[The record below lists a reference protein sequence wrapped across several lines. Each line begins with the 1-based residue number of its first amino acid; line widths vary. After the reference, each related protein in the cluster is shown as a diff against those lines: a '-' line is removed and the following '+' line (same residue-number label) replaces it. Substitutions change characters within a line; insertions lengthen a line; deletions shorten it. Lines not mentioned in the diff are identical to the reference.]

1 MAKSEKHKLAQ
12 TLIDS
17 INEIAS
23 ISDHHTP
30 MKKHCAKLSR
40 RLKLLIPML
49 EEIRDNDKESSL
61 IPDEIVKALLSL
73 KESLVPAK
81 DLISFVSQVSKIYL
95 VLERDQVMVKF
106 QKVTALLEQ
115 ALSRIP
121 YENLEISD
129 ELKEQVELVLVQLR
143 RAIGKGGDVYDDELY
158 RDLLS
163 LYSDIGSV
171 TESDML
177 RRVAEKLQLMTITD
191 LTQES
196 LALLDMVSS
205 SGGDPGESF
214 EKMSMVLKKIKD
226 FVQTDN
232 PNLDDAPM
240 RLKSPLPKSQDGDQD
255 MKVPPEDF
263 RCPIS
268 LELMTD
274 PVIVSS
280 GQTYE
285 RECIK
290 KWLEGG
296 HLTCPKTQETL
307 TSDTVTPNYVLR
319 SLIAQWCESNGIEP
333 PKRPN
338 NSQPSSKASSS
349 SSTPDDEH
357 NQIEELLL
365 KLTSQH
371 LEDQRSAAGEIRFLA
386 KQNNHN
392 RVAIAASGAIPL
404 LVNLLTISND
414 SRTQEHAVT
423 SILNLSICQENKGRI
438 VYSCGAVPGIVHV
451 LQKGSMEARENAAAT
466 LFSLSVIDE
475 NKVTIGAAGAIPP
488 LVTLLSE
495 GSQRGKKDAAT
506 ALFNLCIFQ
515 GNKGKAVRAGLVPVL
530 MRLLT
535 EPESG
540 MVDEALAILAILS
553 SHPDGKSVVGAADPV
568 PVMVDFIRNGSP
580 RNKENAAA
588 VLVHLCSWNQQHLI
602 EAQKLGIMDLLI
614 QMAENGT
621 DRGKRKAAQLLNRFS
636 RFNEQQKQHK
646 MQRFLFSRVVENQH
660 QISRRFLSRLV
671 PSLSP
676 PVPALSRF
684 FPKITASDSTSSLP
698 VVSVTLDSINPKNNL
713 PKKAIDAVKTAP
725 DVFYCKRRLNATGSR
740 FGQVKKRQI
749 FTK

>member
-1 MAKSEKHKLAQ
+1 MAKSEKHKLAK

-17 INEIAS
+17 VNEIVS
-23 ISDHHTP
+23 ISDHRAP
-30 MKKHCAKLSR
+30 MKKHCSNLSR
-40 RLKLLIPML
+40 RLKLLLPML
-49 EEIRDNDKESSL
+49 EEIRDCKEST
-61 IPDEIVKALLSL
+61 IPVAALLSL
-73 KESLVPAK
+73 KDSLVPAK
-81 DLISFVSQVSKIYL
+81 DLIAFVSQVSKIYL

-115 ALSRIP
+115 ALSGIP

-143 RAIGKGGDVYDDELY
+143 REIGRGGDAYDDELY
-158 RDLLS
+158 RDILF
-163 LYSDIGSV
+163 LYSDTGSV
-171 TESDML
+171 ADSNVL
-177 RRVAEKLQLMTITD
+177 RRVAVKLQLMTITD

-205 SGGDPGESF
+205 SGGDPGKSF
-214 EKMSMVLKKIKD
+214 EKMSMVLKKIKY

-240 RLKSPLPKSQDGDQD
+240 RLKSPVPKLQDGDPNLPI
-255 MKVPPEDF
+255 PPEDL

-285 RECIK
+285 RECIS

-296 HLTCPKTQETL
+296 HLTCPKTQEKL
-307 TSDTVTPNYVLR
+307 TSDTVTPNYALR

-338 NSQPSSKASSS
+338 NTQPNSKASSS
-349 SSTPDDEH
+349 SSSTPADEH
-357 NQIEELLL
+357 NQIEELLI
-365 KLTSQH
+365 KLTSQNP
-371 LEDQRSAAGEIRFLA
+371 EDQRSAAGEIRLLA
-386 KQNNHN
+386 KQNNRN

-414 SRTQEHAVT
+414 SRIQEHAVT

-488 LVTLLSE
+488 LVILLSE

-535 EPESG
+535 ETSSG
-540 MVDEALAILAILS
+540 MVDEALAILAIIS
-553 SHPDGKSVVGAADPV
+553 SHPDGKTVVGAADAV
-568 PVMVDFIRNGSP
+568 HVMVEFIRSGSP

-588 VLVHLCSWNQQHLI
+588 VLVHLCSWDQQHLV
-602 EAQKLGIMDLLI
+602 EAQKLGIMSLLI
-614 QMAENGT
+614 EMAENGT

-636 RFNEQQKQHK
+636 RLNDQQKQ
-646 MQRFLFSRVVENQH
+646 SGVGVED
-660 QISRRFLSRLV
+660 QISL
-671 PSLSP
+671 
-676 PVPALSRF
+676 
-684 FPKITASDSTSSLP
+684 I
-698 VVSVTLDSINPKNNL
+698 
-713 PKKAIDAVKTAP
+713 
-725 DVFYCKRRLNATGSR
+725 
-740 FGQVKKRQI
+740 
-749 FTK
+749 

>member
-1 MAKSEKHKLAQ
+1 
-12 TLIDS
+12 
-17 INEIAS
+17 
-23 ISDHHTP
+23 
-30 MKKHCAKLSR
+30 
-40 RLKLLIPML
+40 
-49 EEIRDNDKESSL
+49 
-61 IPDEIVKALLSL
+61 
-73 KESLVPAK
+73 
-81 DLISFVSQVSKIYL
+81 
-95 VLERDQVMVKF
+95 MVKF

-115 ALSRIP
+115 ALSGIP

-177 RRVAEKLQLMTITD
+177 RSVAEKLQLMTITD

-240 RLKSPLPKSQDGDQD
+240 RLKSRLPKLQDGDQD
-255 MKVPPEDF
+255 RPVPPEDF

-357 NQIEELLL
+357 NKIEELLL

-371 LEDQRSAAGEIRFLA
+371 PEDQRSAAGEIRLLA

-414 SRTQEHAVT
+414 YRTQEHAVT

-451 LQKGSMEARENAAAT
+451 LQRGSMEARENAAAT

-553 SHPDGKSVVGAADPV
+553 SHPDGKSVVAAADPV

-602 EAQKLGIMDLLI
+602 EAQKLGIMSLLI
-614 QMAENGT
+614 EMAENGT

-636 RFNEQQKQHK
+636 HFNDQQKQ
-646 MQRFLFSRVVENQH
+646 QSGLGVED
-660 QISRRFLSRLV
+660 QISL
-671 PSLSP
+671 
-676 PVPALSRF
+676 
-684 FPKITASDSTSSLP
+684 I
-698 VVSVTLDSINPKNNL
+698 
-713 PKKAIDAVKTAP
+713 
-725 DVFYCKRRLNATGSR
+725 
-740 FGQVKKRQI
+740 
-749 FTK
+749 

>member
-1 MAKSEKHKLAQ
+1 MPESNLLTKNNHYYTKKMAKSEKHKLAQ

-30 MKKHCAKLSR
+30 MKKHCGNLSR

-49 EEIRDNDKESSL
+49 EEIRENQESSS
-61 IPDEIVKALLSL
+61 EVVKALLSL
-73 KESLVPAK
+73 KESLLPAK
-81 DLISFVSQVSKIYL
+81 DLLSFVSQVSKIYL

-163 LYSDIGSV
+163 LYSDRGSV

-226 FVQTDN
+226 FVQTNN

-357 NQIEELLL
+357 NKIEELLL

-371 LEDQRSAAGEIRFLA
+371 PEDQRSATGEIRLLA

-553 SHPDGKSVVGAADPV
+553 SHPDGKTVVGAADPV
-568 PVMVDFIRNGSP
+568 PVMVDFIRSGSP

-602 EAQKLGIMDLLI
+602 EAQKLGIMSLLI
-614 QMAENGT
+614 EMAEHGT
-621 DRGKRKAAQLLNRFS
+621 DRGKRKAAQLLNQFS
-636 RFNEQQKQHK
+636 RFNDQQKQ
-646 MQRFLFSRVVENQH
+646 QSGLGVED
-660 QISRRFLSRLV
+660 QISL
-671 PSLSP
+671 
-676 PVPALSRF
+676 
-684 FPKITASDSTSSLP
+684 I
-698 VVSVTLDSINPKNNL
+698 
-713 PKKAIDAVKTAP
+713 
-725 DVFYCKRRLNATGSR
+725 
-740 FGQVKKRQI
+740 
-749 FTK
+749 

>member
-1 MAKSEKHKLAQ
+1 
-12 TLIDS
+12 
-17 INEIAS
+17 
-23 ISDHHTP
+23 
-30 MKKHCAKLSR
+30 
-40 RLKLLIPML
+40 
-49 EEIRDNDKESSL
+49 
-61 IPDEIVKALLSL
+61 
-73 KESLVPAK
+73 
-81 DLISFVSQVSKIYL
+81 
-95 VLERDQVMVKF
+95 MVKF

-115 ALSRIP
+115 ALSGIP

-143 RAIGKGGDVYDDELY
+143 RAIGKSGDVYDDELY
-158 RDLLS
+158 RDVLS

-290 KWLEGG
+290 KWLEEG

-357 NQIEELLL
+357 NKIEELLL

-371 LEDQRSAAGEIRFLA
+371 LEDQRSAAGEIRLLA

-540 MVDEALAILAILS
+540 MVDESLAILAILS

-568 PVMVDFIRNGSP
+568 PVMVDFIRSGSP

-588 VLVHLCSWNQQHLI
+588 VLVQLCSWNQQHLI
-602 EAQKLGIMDLLI
+602 EAQKLGIMSLLI

-636 RFNEQQKQHK
+636 RFNDQQKQ
-646 MQRFLFSRVVENQH
+646 QSGLGVED
-660 QISRRFLSRLV
+660 QISL
-671 PSLSP
+671 
-676 PVPALSRF
+676 
-684 FPKITASDSTSSLP
+684 I
-698 VVSVTLDSINPKNNL
+698 
-713 PKKAIDAVKTAP
+713 
-725 DVFYCKRRLNATGSR
+725 
-740 FGQVKKRQI
+740 
-749 FTK
+749 

>member
-49 EEIRDNDKESSL
+49 EEIRDNQESSS
-61 IPDEIVKALLSL
+61 EVVNALLSL

-81 DLISFVSQVSKIYL
+81 DLLSFVSQVSKIYL

-115 ALSRIP
+115 ALSGIP

-143 RAIGKGGDVYDDELY
+143 RAIGKSGDVYDDELY
-158 RDLLS
+158 RDVLS

-290 KWLEGG
+290 KWLEEG

-357 NQIEELLL
+357 NKIEELLL

-371 LEDQRSAAGEIRFLA
+371 LEDQRSAAGEIRLLA

-540 MVDEALAILAILS
+540 MVDESLAILAILS

-568 PVMVDFIRNGSP
+568 PVMVDFIRSGSP

-588 VLVHLCSWNQQHLI
+588 VLVQLCSWNQQHLI
-602 EAQKLGIMDLLI
+602 EAQKLGIMSLLI

-636 RFNEQQKQHK
+636 RFNDQQKQ
-646 MQRFLFSRVVENQH
+646 QSGLGVED
-660 QISRRFLSRLV
+660 QISL
-671 PSLSP
+671 
-676 PVPALSRF
+676 
-684 FPKITASDSTSSLP
+684 I
-698 VVSVTLDSINPKNNL
+698 
-713 PKKAIDAVKTAP
+713 
-725 DVFYCKRRLNATGSR
+725 
-740 FGQVKKRQI
+740 
-749 FTK
+749 